1 MEMLRAGQDLPCAG
15 VTIAGFPSCQLSL
28 LAGWVGDRGAEGA
41 AGGQRMAS
49 ALPGA
54 LRVGRDHPEAGA
66 GSLSIRVVPS
76 TIDRELQQSKLGTD
90 YFSSCVTFPGC

>member
-1 MEMLRAGQDLPCAG
+1 
-15 VTIAGFPSCQLSL
+15 
-28 LAGWVGDRGAEGA
+28 
-41 AGGQRMAS
+41 MAS